1 MPESLE
7 LEPEPEI
14 CVAASQRCSH
24 SFKNKEE
31 DCVVE
36 SFENIVTFSSYS
48 RILTKVRKTIDCLQR
63 SNNGYIYKNQYIE

>member
-36 SFENIVTFSSYS
+36 SFENIVTF
-48 RILTKVRKTIDCLQR
+48 Q
-63 SNNGYIYKNQYIE
+63 